1 MDCRLEWAQRGVYAA
16 PRSTRR
22 SRQRPLPGRRQ
33 IPQRFDER
41 PVGFE
46 QILTPK
52 TRGRHPPEALA
63 IERARRAAVSLDDPE
78 RQLDVAIA
86 VGVLEAHEGPRRGDF
101 DPELLAQLTRKS
113 RELVLTVADFT
124 ARKLP
129 APGQVLARRSLRDEH
144 APALIVERRLHH
156 QDRRAAHQLRG
167 ARIRARLA
175 EVRELAVT
183 ALVLLA

>member
-1 MDCRLEWAQRGVYAA
+1 MGCRLEWALSALYTALQWPPSG
-16 PRSTRR
+16 
-22 SRQRPLPGRRQ
+22 PLPGRRQ

-46 QILTPK
+46 QILTV
-52 TRGRHPPEALA
+52 GD
-63 IERARRAAVSLDDPE
+63 RAA
-78 RQLDVAIA
+78 
-86 VGVLEAHEGPRRGDF
+86 
-101 DPELLAQLTRKS
+101 RK
-113 RELVLTVADFT
+113 F
-124 ARKLP
+124 P

-144 APALIVERRLHH
+144 APALIVERRRHH

-183 ALVLLA
+183 VLVLLARAARARLVASHFPLVAHEGR